1 MTICINENKETNGK
15 EAALR
20 GGLLIQK
27 TLDKKGSARII
38 LATGASQFE
47 MISELIKADID
58 WSKVEVFHLD
68 EYIGIPESHKASFRK
83 YLKERFEAK
92 VSNLKAFHYI
102 QGDAENLDG
111 ELSRINGLISSD
123 IIDVAF
129 VGIGENAHLAFNDP
143 PADFETEIPY
153 LVVNLDEECRK
164 QQLNEG
170 WFSSLDDVPRQAV
183 SMSVRQIMKSTYI
196 INTVPDKR
204 KAAAVSCSVNGKINK
219 KCPASI
225 LQLHENCY
233 SFFDRES
240 ASLLRFD
247 E

>member
-15 EAALR
+15 EAALK

-27 TLDKKGSARII
+27 TLNEKGSARII

-102 QGDAENLDG
+102 KGDAENLDE
-111 ELSRINGLISSD
+111 ELSRINGLISRD

-143 PADFETEIPY
+143 PADFET
-153 LVVNLDEECRK
+153 
-164 QQLNEG
+164 
-170 WFSSLDDVPRQAV
+170 
-183 SMSVRQIMKSTYI
+183 
-196 INTVPDKR
+196 
-204 KAAAVSCSVNGKINK
+204 
-219 KCPASI
+219 
-225 LQLHENCY
+225 
-233 SFFDRES
+233 
-240 ASLLRFD
+240 
-247 E
+247 